1 MKLLS
6 VRELKTKS
14 SQVWNEL
21 PEQKEMVI
29 TNNGKPIAV
38 LSSVNENSL
47 EQVLSAFRKVR
58 AIEAVNSIQYE
69 SVRKGTDKISLEEI
83 NKEIKTVRSKQK
95 K

>member
-14 SQVWNEL
+14 AQVWSEL

-69 SVRKGTDKISLEEI
+69 SARRGTDKISLEEI
-83 NKEIKTVRSKQK
+83 NKEIKSVRSKRK

>member
-69 SVRKGTDKISLEEI
+69 SVRRGTDKISLEEI
-83 NKEIKTVRSKQK
+83 NREIKLVRSKRK